1 VTDGTRGDPDKNVTR
16 LNAPAVARRVMIAG
30 WNTLSQSDF
39 NNAADLAVH
48 LGSAT
53 ATAATLLWLRRA
65 WEDI

>member
-1 VTDGTRGDPDKNVTR
+1 MTKRKSDPDKHVSWR
-16 LNAPAVARRVMIAG
+16 NAPAVAHRVMIAG

-48 LGSAT
+48 LGTAT

-65 WEDI
+65 WEES